1 MLSSGSCLQRVAGL
15 VLVLL
20 SEFLV
25 PSSDSVTDGLS
36 KEVSRCYLLVRACN
50 ALQGLFWFYYRN
62 F

>member
-25 PSSDSVTDGLS
+25 PSLGLGCVACF
-36 KEVSRCYLLVRACN
+36 VSSTRR
-50 ALQGLFWFYYRN
+50 
-62 F
+62 